1 MEAAINT
8 YVKPDGCHK
17 LFESETDLVYLPDL
31 KRYLIFLTHEVRS
44 GIEYL
49 EALISELGNKIEMLG
64 HTQQDLE
71 HWLGAGKKILGI
83 LENSHKKPG
92 GGTKRPPLRSG
103 FWAFSGGIKNVYFF
117 LNLINHMSLN
127 GTFEA

>member
-1 MEAAINT
+1 MYNLWIVEAAINT

-49 EALISELGNKIEMLG
+49 EVLSCELGNKIEMLG
-64 HTQQDLE
+64 DTQQDLE
-71 HWLGAGKKILGI
+71 HWLGAGKKTLSI
-83 LENSHKKPG
+83 LENSHKKASQRDQKTAASVWFFG
-92 GGTKRPPLRSG
+92 L
-103 FWAFSGGIKNVYFF
+103 FWR
-117 LNLINHMSLN
+117 H
-127 GTFEA
+127 